1 MTDESAMVRREED
14 EYEID
19 ARPRQWE
26 TLACG
31 FKLRFRLRVV
41 RVKLPTVVGQ
51 PRQRTCLV
59 YSLKRSMLS

>member
-41 RVKLPTVVGQ
+41 RDKLHCCWPAAATDL
-51 PRQRTCLV
+51 PCL
-59 YSLKRSMLS
+59 LAET